1 MSCLAQEQRDA
12 SEVGPTLAFNTIV
25 AAVREGVTGSD
36 GYEHTPDDVRN
47 TKSGFVADMKGERG
61 ARAARS
67 ASHREPGSTGQ
78 DRIAFLAEA
87 SHTLAATLDYESAL
101 TTVAGLS
108 MSFMD
113 AWVIVDVID
122 GDGEIRRLSVQHFDS
137 SMRDAARTLCDRY
150 RPLPNDIPD
159 VTRVI
164 REGSLEIVSD
174 ISPDELAE
182 HTRDAE
188 QLALLETL
196 GVHGYLSAPMVA
208 HGSVWGAI
216 TYVASRDGR
225 RFGDVDREMAE
236 DLATRAAMAIESARL
251 HRTANASRAE
261 TEAAIAA
268 AEEAGRRKSEFLAT
282 MSHEFRTPLN
292 AILGY
297 AQLLDMGVLGPT
309 TPAQN
314 AHLERL
320 QASARHL
327 LQLVDDV
334 LDVAKVDAD
343 RLDVRQDVLMTGAAV
358 VAASALVHPQATA
371 KGIRMFDLNHNAPG
385 AAYVGDERRVRQIL
399 VNLLSNA
406 VKFTPPGGEVT
417 IICGA
422 TNEPDPGAQLSEG
435 ASAPSMSEAPHGGRP
450 WAFIRV
456 NDSGPGIAPQFMSR
470 LFEPFVQADGALTRE
485 KGGTGLG
492 LAISRRLARRMG
504 GDITVRS
511 KLGAGAIF
519 TLWLP
524 TPRLESQMH
533 HAQAEPLDTA
543 RRTPSSSL
551 AIIAES
557 AEKEGLD
564 DEAYAV
570 LHAIGT
576 RLSTDAETIAE
587 RYVNALRAD
596 GNFPGARELR
606 GVQLRDHATPFVGL
620 LASQLTI
627 IGETQGKDP
636 DLLADSGHVTRL
648 MAELHGAQ
656 RHRLGW
662 SENDI
667 EREIHI
673 LYNEIERAIRIA
685 VDTSATAAAL
695 HEPVEQA
702 AHQSVSRASV
712 AAATKHALDIT
723 HRVLHQASLT
733 TLRTFRF
740 SKDAD
745 AP

>member
-1 MSCLAQEQRDA
+1 
-12 SEVGPTLAFNTIV
+12 
-25 AAVREGVTGSD
+25 VTGAD
-36 GYEHTPDDVRN
+36 GLENVPDDVRN
-47 TKSGFVADMKGERG
+47 SQPGFVNARNERG
-61 ARAARS
+61 ARSGRTAARREH
-67 ASHREPGSTGQ
+67 ASGL
-78 DRIAFLAEA
+78 DRLAFLTDA
-87 SHTLAATLDYESAL
+87 SRRLAATLDYESAL
-101 TTVAGLS
+101 TTIAGMS
-108 MSFMD
+108 MPLMD
-113 AWVIVDVID
+113 AWVIVDVVDDD
-122 GDGEIRRLSVQHFDS
+122 GSIRRLTVQHPDAS
-137 SMRDAARTLCDRY
+137 RHDAARMLRDRY
-150 RPLPNDIPD
+150 RPMPGDLPD

-164 REGSLEIVSD
+164 REGRADIASD
-174 ISPDELAE
+174 ISSDALAA
-182 HTRDAE
+182 HARDAE
-188 QLALLETL
+188 QLALLETA
-196 GVHGYLSAPMVA
+196 GMHAYLSVPMVA

-216 TYVASRDGR
+216 TYLAPQDGR
-225 RFGDVDREMAE
+225 HFSDIDRQVAE
-236 DLATRAAMAIESARL
+236 DLASRAAMAIESARL
-251 HRTANASRAE
+251 HRAASSSRAE
-261 TEAAIAA
+261 AEAAIAS
-268 AEEAGRRKSEFLAT
+268 AEDAGRRKSEFLAT

-309 TPAQN
+309 TSAQN

-320 QASARHL
+320 QSSARHL

-343 RLDVRQDVLMTGAAV
+343 RLEVRQDVLMTGAAV
-358 VAASALVHPQATA
+358 VAASSLVHPQATA
-371 KGIRMFDLNHNAPG
+371 KGIRLFDLNHNAPG

-406 VKFTPPGGEVT
+406 VKFTPPAGEVT
-417 IICGA
+417 VICGA
-422 TNEPDPGAQLSEG
+422 TNEPDPGANLGEG
-435 ASAPSMSEAPHGGRP
+435 ASAPSISESPYSGRE
-450 WAFIRV
+450 WAYIRV
-456 NDSGPGIAPQFMSR
+456 SDSGPGIAPQFMSR

-511 KLGAGAIF
+511 RPGAGAIF

-524 TPRLESQMH
+524 TPREHTTDQR
-533 HAQAEPLDTA
+533 AEPVQIQMA

-551 AIIAES
+551 AVDA
-557 AEKEGLD
+557 ANAEGLD

-587 RYVNALRAD
+587 RYVAALRAD
-596 GNFPGARELR
+596 GSFPGAKELR

-627 IGETQGKDP
+627 LGETQGTEP
-636 DLLADSGHVTRL
+636 DLLGDSGHVQRL

-662 SENDI
+662 SESDI
-667 EREIHI
+667 EREIHL
-673 LYNEIERAIRIA
+673 LYDEIERAIRIA
-685 VDTSATAAAL
+685 VDTSATAGAL
-695 HEPVEQA
+695 HDSSLTT
-702 AHQSVSRASV
+702 AHNAVAPGSI
-712 AAATKHALDIT
+712 AAATKYALDVAY
-723 HRVLHQASLT
+723 RVLQQAALT
-733 TLRTFRF
+733 ALRTYRF
-740 SKDAD
+740 AKNAD

>member
-1 MSCLAQEQRDA
+1 
-12 SEVGPTLAFNTIV
+12 
-25 AAVREGVTGSD
+25 VTDVD
-36 GYEHTPDDVRN
+36 GLEHTPDDMRQSQ
-47 TKSGFVADMKGERG
+47 SGLVADRSERE
-61 ARAARS
+61 ARS
-67 ASHREPGSTGQ
+67 ARTTGHHESSTEN
-78 DRIAFLAEA
+78 DRLAFLTEA
-87 SHTLAATLDYESAL
+87 SRRLAASLDYESTL
-101 TTVAGLS
+101 TTVAG
-108 MSFMD
+108 MSVPLMD
-113 AWVIVDVID
+113 AWVIVDVIGDD
-122 GDGEIRRLSVQHFDS
+122 GDIRRLTVQHPDVDKH
-137 SMRDAARTLCDRY
+137 DAARALRDRY
-150 RPLPNDIPD
+150 RPEPGDFPD
-159 VTRVI
+159 VARVI
-164 REGSLEIVSD
+164 REGRSD
-174 ISPDELAE
+174 IGSDVSPDELAARA
-182 HTRDAE
+182 RDAE

-196 GVHGYLSAPMVA
+196 STQAYLSVPMVA

-216 TYVASRDGR
+216 TYVAPQEGR
-225 RFGDVDREMAE
+225 RFSEIDREVAE
-236 DLATRAAMAIESARL
+236 DFARRAAMAIESARL
-251 HRTANASRAE
+251 HLAASSSRAE
-261 TEAAIAA
+261 TESAIAA

-320 QASARHL
+320 QASAHHL

-343 RLDVRQDVLMTGAAV
+343 RLEVRQDVLMTGAAV
-358 VAASALVHPQATA
+358 VAATALVHPQATA
-371 KGIRMFDLNHNAPG
+371 KGIRLYDLNAHIAG

-406 VKFTPPGGEVT
+406 VKFTPPAGEVT
-417 IICGA
+417 LICGA
-422 TNEPDPGAQLSEG
+422 TDEPDPGAQLGVG
-435 ASAPSMSEAPHGGRP
+435 ASAPEPGEAPRGGKP
-450 WAFIRV
+450 WAYIRV
-456 NDSGPGIAPQFMSR
+456 SDSGPGIAPQFMSR

-524 TPRLESQMH
+524 TPRAESP
-533 HAQAEPLDTA
+533 AQRAHSVDVGMS
-543 RRTPSSSL
+543 RRTPSPSM
-551 AIIAES
+551 AIDAVDGEH
-557 AEKEGLD
+557 LD
-564 DEAYAV
+564 NAAYAV

-587 RYVNALRAD
+587 RYVAALRAD
-596 GNFPGARELR
+596 GSFPGARQLR
-606 GVQLRDHATPFVGL
+606 GVQLRDHATPFIGL
-620 LASQLTI
+620 LASHLTI
-627 IGETQGKDP
+627 IGETQGKEP
-636 DLLADSGHVTRL
+636 ELLGDGGHVQRL

-662 SENDI
+662 SETDI

-673 LYNEIERAIRIA
+673 LFNEVERAIRIA
-685 VDTSATAAAL
+685 VDTSATVEAL
-695 HEPVEQA
+695 HEPSMSDA
-702 AHQSVSRASV
+702 RLGVSTASV
-712 AAATKHALDIT
+712 AAATQNALDVAY
-723 HRVLHQASLT
+723 RVLHQASLT
-733 TLRTFRF
+733 TLRTYRF
-740 SKDAD
+740 AKEAD

>member
-1 MSCLAQEQRDA
+1 MS
-12 SEVGPTLAFNTIV
+12 
-25 AAVREGVTGSD
+25 GV
-36 GYEHTPDDVRN
+36 EHIPDDMHNAQPGMVVD
-47 TKSGFVADMKGERG
+47 TKTERG
-61 ARAARS
+61 TRS
-67 ASHREPGSTGQ
+67 AKTTARRDPATTGQ
-78 DRIAFLAEA
+78 DRLAFLTEA
-87 SHTLAATLDYESAL
+87 SRRLAASLDYESTLA
-101 TTVAGLS
+101 TIAG
-108 MSFMD
+108 MSTSYFD
-113 AWVIVDVID
+113 AWVILDVVDD
-122 GDGEIRRLSVQHFDS
+122 DGEIRRLTVHHPDPAKQE
-137 SMRDAARTLCDRY
+137 AARALRDRY
-150 RPLPNDIPD
+150 RPLPNDLPD
-159 VTRVI
+159 VARVI
-164 REGSLEIVSD
+164 REGSSD
-174 ISPDELAE
+174 IAVDISAEALAE
-182 HTRDAE
+182 SARDDE

-196 GVHGYLSAPMVA
+196 STHAYLSVPMVA

-216 TYVASRDGR
+216 TYVAPQEGR
-225 RFGDVDREMAE
+225 RFSETEREMAE
-236 DLATRAAMAIESARL
+236 DLASRAAMAIESARL
-251 HRTANASRAE
+251 HRSANAARAE
-261 TEAAIAA
+261 TEAAIEA

-358 VAASALVHPQATA
+358 VSATALVHPQATA
-371 KGIRMFDLNHNAPG
+371 KGIRLFDLNANAPG
-385 AAYVGDERRVRQIL
+385 APYVGDERRVRQIL

-406 VKFTPPGGEVT
+406 VKFTPPAGEVT
-417 IICGA
+417 VICGA
-422 TNEPDPGAQLSEG
+422 TNEPDPGANLGAG
-435 ASAPSMSEAPHGGRP
+435 ASAPSASEAPKPGRP
-450 WAFIRV
+450 WAYIRV
-456 NDSGPGIAPQFMSR
+456 TDSGPGIAPQFMSR

-511 KLGAGAIF
+511 KLGAGATF

-524 TPRLESQMH
+524 TPQPDAPAERV
-533 HAQAEPLDTA
+533 QARQFDVS
-543 RRTPSSSL
+543 RRTPSSTL
-551 AIIAES
+551 AIDAVETG
-557 AEKEGLD
+557 ALD
-564 DEAYAV
+564 DMAYAV

-587 RYVNALRAD
+587 RYVAAIRAD

-627 IGETQGKDP
+627 IGETKGEEP
-636 DLLADSGHVTRL
+636 ELLGDGGHVQRL

-662 SENDI
+662 SEHDI
-667 EREIHI
+667 ERETQI
-673 LYNEIERAIRIA
+673 LYSEVERAIRIA
-685 VDTSATAAAL
+685 VDTSVTPDAVQDL
-695 HEPVEQA
+695 SPNVGQL
-702 AHQSVSRASV
+702 SIPSASV
-712 AAATKHALDIT
+712 AAATRYALEVAD
-723 HRVLHQASLT
+723 RVLHQASLT
-733 TLRTFRF
+733 TLRTYRF
-740 SKDAD
+740 TKDAD

>member
-1 MSCLAQEQRDA
+1 
-12 SEVGPTLAFNTIV
+12 V
-25 AAVREGVTGSD
+25 ADLEGM
-36 GYEHTPDDVRN
+36 EHVPDDLRN
-47 TKSGFVADMKGERG
+47 APPGIVVNAKAERG
-61 ARAARS
+61 ARAGRS
-67 ASHREPGSTGQ
+67 SNRRDSAAAEQ
-78 DRIAFLAEA
+78 DRLAFLTEA
-87 SHTLAATLDYESAL
+87 SRRMAASLDYESTL
-101 TTVAGLS
+101 TTIAGTSSSYL
-108 MSFMD
+108 D
-113 AWVIVDVID
+113 AWVIVDVVDD
-122 GDGEIRRLSVQHFDS
+122 GGEIRRLTVQHPDPDKQ
-137 SMRDAARTLCDRY
+137 DAARAFRERY
-150 RPLPNDIPD
+150 RPLPNDLPD
-159 VTRVI
+159 VTSVI
-164 REGSLEIVSD
+164 REGRTAVASD
-174 ISPDELAE
+174 ISADALAE
-182 HTRDAE
+182 HARDHE
-188 QLALLETL
+188 QLALLDTL
-196 GVHGYLSAPMVA
+196 GTHAFLSVPMVA

-216 TYVASRDGR
+216 TYVAPQEGR
-225 RFGDVDREMAE
+225 RFNESEREIAE
-236 DLATRAAMAIESARL
+236 DLASRAAMAIESARL
-251 HRTANASRAE
+251 HRTANAARVE
-261 TEAAIAA
+261 VDAAIGA

-320 QASARHL
+320 HASARHL

-334 LDVAKVDAD
+334 LDVAKADAD

-371 KGIRMFDLNHNAPG
+371 KGIRLLDLNHNTPG

-417 IICGA
+417 VICGA
-422 TNEPDPGAQLSEG
+422 MDEPDPGTQLGERQ
-435 ASAPSMSEAPHGGRP
+435 SAPSEAEAPSSSRP
-450 WAFIRV
+450 WAYIRV
-456 NDSGPGIAPQFMSR
+456 ADSGPGIAPQFMSR
-470 LFEPFVQADGALTRE
+470 LFEPFVQADSALTRE

-511 KLGAGAIF
+511 KLGAGALF

-524 TPRLESQMH
+524 TPPTAEYP
-533 HAQAEPLDTA
+533 AQPVGSIAFDA
-543 RRTPSSSL
+543 SRRTPTSS
-551 AIIAES
+551 AVIEADPDTR
-557 AEKEGLD
+557 LD
-564 DEAYAV
+564 DAAYAV

-587 RYVNALRAD
+587 RYVAALRAD

-636 DLLADSGHVTRL
+636 DLLGDSGHVTRL

-662 SENDI
+662 KESDI
-667 EREIHI
+667 EREIGI

-685 VDTSATAAAL
+685 VDTSTTAEAL
-695 HEPVEQA
+695 DGRLADRDRQVQPS
-702 AHQSVSRASV
+702 SVTK
-712 AAATKHALDIT
+712 ATKYALAIVD
-723 HRVLHQASLT
+723 RVLHQAVLT
-733 TLRTFRF
+733 TTRSFRF
-740 SKDAD
+740 AKDAD

>member
-1 MSCLAQEQRDA
+1 
-12 SEVGPTLAFNTIV
+12 
-25 AAVREGVTGSD
+25 VREGVADQNGI
-36 GYEHTPDDVRN
+36 EHIPDDMRN
-47 TKSGFVADMKGERG
+47 AQPGVMVDAKSERG
-61 ARAARS
+61 ARS
-67 ASHREPGSTGQ
+67 AKADTRRDPGATGE
-78 DRIAFLAEA
+78 DRLALLTEA
-87 SHTLAATLDYESAL
+87 SRRLAASLDYESAL
-101 TTVAGLS
+101 TTIAGMS
-108 MSFMD
+108 MPLMD
-113 AWVIVDVID
+113 AWVMVDVVD
-122 GDGEIRRLSVQHFDS
+122 DEGVIRRLTVQHPDPEKQ
-137 SMRDAARTLCDRY
+137 DAARALRDRY
-150 RPLPNDIPD
+150 RPVPNDVPD
-159 VTRVI
+159 VMGVI
-164 REGSLEIVSD
+164 QQGRSDVAVD
-174 ISPDELAE
+174 ISPDALAQRA
-182 HTRDAE
+182 RDAE
-188 QLALLETL
+188 HLALLDTL
-196 GVHGYLSAPMVA
+196 SMHAFLSVPMVA

-216 TYVASRDGR
+216 TYVASREGR
-225 RFGDVDREMAE
+225 RFTDIDRDMAE
-236 DLATRAAMAIESARL
+236 DLASRAAMAIESARL
-251 HRTANASRAE
+251 HRTANASRAAA
-261 TEAAIAA
+261 EAAIAA

-297 AQLLDMGVLGPT
+297 SQLLDMGVLGPT
-309 TPAQN
+309 TSAQN

-334 LDVAKVDAD
+334 LDVAKADAD
-343 RLDVRQDVLMTGAAV
+343 RLQVRQDVLMTGASV
-358 VAASALVHPQATA
+358 VAAAALVHPQATA

-422 TNEPDPGAQLSEG
+422 TDEADPGAQLGENE
-435 ASAPSMSEAPHGGRP
+435 SAPRAAEAPRSGKP
-450 WAFIRV
+450 WAYIRV
-456 NDSGPGIAPQFMSR
+456 NDSGPGIEPQFMSR
-470 LFEPFVQADGALTRE
+470 LFEPFVQADGALTRS

-511 KLGAGAIF
+511 KPGSGAVF

-524 TPRLESQMH
+524 TPRSEAASQSN
-533 HAQAEPLDTA
+533 APAFNSA
-543 RRTPSSSL
+543 RRTPSSSM
-551 AIIAES
+551 AIES
-557 AEKEGLD
+557 GEDERLD
-564 DEAYAV
+564 DLAYAV

-587 RYVNALRAD
+587 RYVAAIRAD

-620 LASQLTI
+620 LASQLTV

-636 DLLADSGHVTRL
+636 DLLGDSGHVTRL

-662 SENDI
+662 SESDI
-667 EREIHI
+667 EREIQI
-673 LYNEIERAIRIA
+673 LYHEIERAIRIA
-685 VDTSATAAAL
+685 VDTSATAKAL
-695 HEPVEQA
+695 DEPGLSVGRQA
-702 AHQSVSRASV
+702 VSSESV
-712 AAATKHALDIT
+712 AGAVEYALDLAY
-723 HRVLHQASLT
+723 RVLHQASLT
-733 TLRTFRF
+733 TQRSYRF
-740 SKDAD
+740 ARDAD

>member
-1 MSCLAQEQRDA
+1 MTDLN
-12 SEVGPTLAFNTIV
+12 GI
-25 AAVREGVTGSD
+25 
-36 GYEHTPDDVRN
+36 EHVPDDLRN
-47 TKSGFVADMKGERG
+47 APPGSVVNAKTGRG
-61 ARAARS
+61 ARADRT
-67 ASHREPGSTGQ
+67 STRRDPAAAEQ
-78 DRIAFLAEA
+78 DRLAFLAEA
-87 SHTLAATLDYESAL
+87 SRRMAASLDYESTL
-101 TTVAGLS
+101 TAIAG
-108 MSFMD
+108 MSSSYFD
-113 AWVIVDVID
+113 AWVIVDVVD
-122 GDGEIRRLSVQHFDS
+122 DEGELRRLTVQHPDP
-137 SMRDAARTLCDRY
+137 DKQEAARAFRERY
-150 RPLPNDIPD
+150 RPLPDDLPD
-159 VTRVI
+159 VTSVV
-164 REGSLEIVSD
+164 REGRAVAASD
-174 ISPDELAE
+174 ISADALAE
-182 HTRDAE
+182 HARDHE
-188 QLALLETL
+188 QLALVDTL
-196 GVHGYLSAPMVA
+196 GMQAFLSVPMVA

-216 TYVASRDGR
+216 TYVAPQEGR
-225 RFGDVDREMAE
+225 RFGESEREMAE
-236 DLATRAAMAIESARL
+236 DLASRAAMAIESARL
-251 HRTANASRAE
+251 HRTANAARVE
-261 TEAAIAA
+261 VDAAIGA

-334 LDVAKVDAD
+334 LDVAKADAD
-343 RLDVRQDVLMTGAAV
+343 RLDVRQDVLMTGASV

-371 KGIRMFDLNHNAPG
+371 KGIRLFDLNHNSPG

-417 IICGA
+417 VICGA
-422 TNEPDPGAQLSEG
+422 MDEPDPGAQLGERE
-435 ASAPSMSEAPHGGRP
+435 SAPSEAEAPSGSRP
-450 WAFIRV
+450 WAYIRV
-456 NDSGPGIAPQFMSR
+456 ADSGPGIAPQFMSR
-470 LFEPFVQADGALTRE
+470 LFEPFVQADSALTRE

-511 KLGAGAIF
+511 KVGAGAVF

-524 TPRLESQMH
+524 TPRTAEYP
-533 HAQAEPLDTA
+533 AQRVSPVPFDAS
-543 RRTPSSSL
+543 RRTPTSSA
-551 AIIAES
+551 AIEPDADLR
-557 AEKEGLD
+557 LD
-564 DEAYAV
+564 DAAYAV

-587 RYVNALRAD
+587 RYVAALRAD

-662 SENDI
+662 KESDI
-667 EREIHI
+667 EREIGI

-685 VDTSATAAAL
+685 VDTSATSEAL
-695 HEPVEQA
+695 DERIPESGRQRVQPS
-702 AHQSVSRASV
+702 SVTK
-712 AAATKHALDIT
+712 ATKYALDVVD
-723 HRVLHQASLT
+723 RVLHQAMLT
-733 TLRTFRF
+733 TVRSHRF
-740 SKDAD
+740 AKDAD

>member
-1 MSCLAQEQRDA
+1 MRK
-12 SEVGPTLAFNTIV
+12 
-25 AAVREGVTGSD
+25 GVTDVD
-36 GYEHTPDDVRN
+36 GIEQGPDDMRN
-47 TKSGFVADMKGERG
+47 AQSGVVVDTKTERG
-61 ARAARS
+61 ARS
-67 ASHREPGSTGQ
+67 AKPASRRELEASGH
-78 DRIAFLAEA
+78 DRLAFLTEA
-87 SHTLAATLDYESAL
+87 SRRLAASLDYEAAL
-101 TTVAGLS
+101 TTIAG
-108 MSFMD
+108 MSTSVMD
-113 AWVIVDVID
+113 AWVILDLVDE
-122 GDGEIRRLSVQHFDS
+122 DGEIRRLTVQHPDPQKQ
-137 SMRDAARTLCDRY
+137 DAARVLRDRY
-150 RPLPNDIPD
+150 RPVPNDLPD

-164 REGSLEIVSD
+164 REGRPDIAHD
-174 ISPDELAE
+174 ISPDALAQRA
-182 HTRDAE
+182 RDAE
-188 QLALLETL
+188 QLAVLETL
-196 GVHGYLSAPMVA
+196 STQAYFSVPIVA

-216 TYVASRDGR
+216 TYVAPQEGR
-225 RFGDVDREMAE
+225 RFSDIDRDIAE
-236 DLATRAAMAIESARL
+236 DLANRAALAIESARM
-251 HRTANASRAE
+251 HRAAIASRAA
-261 TEAAIAA
+261 TDAAIAA

-320 QASARHL
+320 QESARHL

-334 LDVAKVDAD
+334 LDVAKADAD
-343 RLDVRQDVLMTGAAV
+343 RLDVRHDVLMTGAAV
-358 VAASALVHPQATA
+358 VAATALVHPQATA

-422 TNEPDPGAQLSEG
+422 TDEPDPGAQLGEG
-435 ASAPSMSEAPHGGRP
+435 ESAPRAAEAPRSGMP
-450 WAFIRV
+450 WAYVRV

-511 KLGAGAIF
+511 KLGSGAVF

-524 TPRLESQMH
+524 TPRAESSLQR
-533 HAQAEPLDTA
+533 ANQIPLDTT
-543 RRTPSSSL
+543 RRTPSSTL
-551 AIIAES
+551 AIES
-557 AEKEGLD
+557 AESEQLD
-564 DEAYAV
+564 DVAYAV

-587 RYVNALRAD
+587 RYVAALRAD

-620 LASQLTI
+620 LASQLTV

-636 DLLADSGHVTRL
+636 DLLGDTGHVTRL

-662 SENDI
+662 RESDI
-667 EREIHI
+667 EREIQI
-673 LYNEIERAIRIA
+673 LYYEIERAIRIA
-685 VDTSATAAAL
+685 VDTSATAEAL
-695 HEPVEQA
+695 HDPALSTGRQT
-702 AHQSVSRASV
+702 VSPASV
-712 AAATKHALDIT
+712 AAAIKYALDVT
-723 HRVLHQASLT
+723 SRVLHQASLT
-733 TLRTFRF
+733 TLRTYRF
-740 SKDAD
+740 TKDAD

>member
-1 MSCLAQEQRDA
+1 VTDA
-12 SEVGPTLAFNTIV
+12 
-25 AAVREGVTGSD
+25 D
-36 GYEHTPDDVRN
+36 GLEHTPDDMRN
-47 TKSGFVADMKGERG
+47 AQSGFVVDTKSER
-61 ARAARS
+61 ATRS
-67 ASHREPGSTGQ
+67 SRITTHREPETTGQ
-78 DRIAFLAEA
+78 DRLAFLTEA
-87 SHTLAATLDYESAL
+87 SRRMAASLDYESTL
-101 TTVAGLS
+101 TTIAGMS

-113 AWVIVDVID
+113 AWVMLDIID
-122 GDGEIRRLSVQHFDS
+122 EEGEIRRLTVQHPS
-137 SMRDAARTLCDRY
+137 SDLADAARALRDRY
-150 RPLPNDIPD
+150 RPMTGDLPD
-159 VTRVI
+159 VCRVV
-164 REGSLEIVSD
+164 REGRPDTAFDV
-174 ISPDELAE
+174 SPDELAA
-182 HTRDAE
+182 HTRDHE
-188 QLALLETL
+188 QLALLQSL
-196 GVHGYLSAPMVA
+196 GVYAYLCVPMVA

-216 TYVASRDGR
+216 TYVAPQEGR
-225 RFGDVDREMAE
+225 RFSKADRDLAE
-236 DLATRAAMAIESARL
+236 DLASRAAMAIESARL
-251 HRTANASRAE
+251 HRTASASRAE
-261 TEAAIAA
+261 TDAAIAA

-371 KGIRMFDLNHNAPG
+371 KGIRMFDLNANSPG
-385 AAYVGDERRVRQIL
+385 AAYLGDERRVRQIL

-406 VKFTPPGGEVT
+406 VKFTPPAGEVT

-422 TNEPDPGAQLSEG
+422 TDEPDPGAHLGEGIEMPNKSEE
-435 ASAPSMSEAPHGGRP
+435 PRPGRP
-450 WAFIRV
+450 WAYIRV
-456 NDSGPGIAPQFMSR
+456 SDSGPGISSQFMSR

-511 KLGAGAIF
+511 KLGSGAIF

-524 TPRLESQMH
+524 TPR
-533 HAQAEPLDTA
+533 AETQPQRAPVIPFDAA

-551 AIIAES
+551 AVNSES
-557 AEKEGLD
+557 NQSLD
-564 DEAYAV
+564 QAAYAV

-587 RYVNALRAD
+587 RYVAALRAD
-596 GNFPGARELR
+596 GNFPGVRELR

-620 LASQLTI
+620 LASQLTVL
-627 IGETQGKDP
+627 GETQGKDP
-636 DLLADSGHVTRL
+636 DLLADGGHVQRL

-662 SENDI
+662 SESDI
-667 EREIHI
+667 ERETNI
-673 LYNEIERAIRIA
+673 LFAEVERAIRIA
-685 VDTSATAAAL
+685 VDTSATADAL
-695 HEPVEQA
+695 QDESQSGSRQA
-702 AHQSVSRASV
+702 VPQTSV
-712 AAATKHALDIT
+712 AAATKYALDVA
-723 HRVLHQASLT
+723 HRVLQQASLT
-733 TLRTFRF
+733 TVRTYRF
-740 SKDAD
+740 AKDAD

>member
-1 MSCLAQEQRDA
+1 MADLNR
-12 SEVGPTLAFNTIV
+12 T
-25 AAVREGVTGSD
+25 
-36 GYEHTPDDVRN
+36 EHIPDDMPN
-47 TKSGFVADMKGERG
+47 AQSGFVVDTKSERG
-61 ARAARS
+61 ARSARATTRRDPAA
-67 ASHREPGSTGQ
+67 AAQ
-78 DRIAFLAEA
+78 DRLAFLTEA
-87 SHTLAATLDYESAL
+87 SRRLAASLDYESTLANI
-101 TTVAGLS
+101 VG
-108 MSFMD
+108 MSTSYLD
-113 AWVIVDVID
+113 AWVILDVVND
-122 GDGEIRRLSVQHFDS
+122 DGEIRRISVQHPDPEKQ
-137 SMRDAARTLCDRY
+137 DAARALRDRY
-150 RPLPNDIPD
+150 RPFPNDLPD
-159 VTRVI
+159 VARVI
-164 REGSLEIVSD
+164 REGRADVAHD
-174 ISPDELAE
+174 ISADALAQRA
-182 HTRDAE
+182 RDAE
-188 QLALLETL
+188 QLALFQTL
-196 GVHGYLSAPMVA
+196 CTHAYLSVPMVA

-216 TYVASRDGR
+216 TWVATQDDR
-225 RFGDVDREMAE
+225 RFSDIDRDMAE
-236 DLATRAAMAIESARL
+236 DLASRAAMAIESVRL

-334 LDVAKVDAD
+334 LDVAKVDAE

-358 VAASALVHPQATA
+358 VAATSLVHPQATA
-371 KGIRMFDLNHNAPG
+371 KGIRLLDLNANSPG

-417 IICGA
+417 VICGA
-422 TNEPDPGAQLSEG
+422 TDEPDPGANLGHGQ
-435 ASAPSMSEAPHGGRP
+435 SAPSTNEAPLPGQP
-450 WAFIRV
+450 WAYIRV
-456 NDSGPGIAPQFMSR
+456 SDSGSGIAPQFMSR

-492 LAISRRLARRMG
+492 LAISRRLARRMA

-511 KLGAGAIF
+511 KLGAGATF

-524 TPRLESQMH
+524 TPQVDTPVQRSHQ
-533 HAQAEPLDTA
+533 AQLDA
-543 RRTPSSSL
+543 PRRTPSPTP
-551 AIIAES
+551 AIDA
-557 AEKEGLD
+557 ANADGLD
-564 DEAYAV
+564 DAAYAV

-587 RYVNALRAD
+587 RYVSTLRAD
-596 GNFPGARELR
+596 GNFPGVKELR
-606 GVQLRDHATPFVGL
+606 SVQLRDHATPFIGL

-627 IGETQGKDP
+627 IGETRGEEP
-636 DLLADSGHVTRL
+636 ELLGDGGHVQRL

-662 SENDI
+662 SESDI
-667 EREIHI
+667 ERETKI
-673 LYNEIERAIRIA
+673 LRDEVERSIRIA
-685 VDTSATAAAL
+685 VDTSATTDAISEEARNMGR
-695 HEPVEQA
+695 EVVPP
-702 AHQSVSRASV
+702 ASV
-712 AAATKHALDIT
+712 AAATRYALDVAD
-723 HRVLHQASLT
+723 RVLQQASRT
-733 TLRTFRF
+733 TLRTHRF
-740 SKDAD
+740 ARDAD

>member
-1 MSCLAQEQRDA
+1 
-12 SEVGPTLAFNTIV
+12 
-25 AAVREGVTGSD
+25 VTDID
-36 GYEHTPDDVRN
+36 GMEHIPDDMRNAQPGMVVN
-47 TKSGFVADMKGERG
+47 TKSERG
-61 ARAARS
+61 ARSTKTTSRRDAA
-67 ASHREPGSTGQ
+67 TIGQ
-78 DRIAFLAEA
+78 DGAAFLTEA
-87 SHTLAATLDYESAL
+87 GRKLAASLDYESAL
-101 TTVAGLS
+101 TSIAA
-108 MSFMD
+108 MSTSHLD
-113 AWVIVDVID
+113 AWVILDVVDD
-122 GDGEIRRLSVQHFDS
+122 DGELRRLTVQHPDPEKQ
-137 SMRDAARTLCDRY
+137 DAARALRDRY
-150 RPLPNDIPD
+150 SPLPNDVPD
-159 VTRVI
+159 VARVI
-164 REGSLEIVSD
+164 RDGRADVASD
-174 ISPDELAE
+174 ISAEALAE
-182 HTRDAE
+182 RARDEE

-196 GVHGYLSAPMVA
+196 SVQAYVSVPMVA

-216 TYVASRDGR
+216 TYVAPQEGR
-225 RFGDVDREMAE
+225 RFSDSEREMIE
-236 DLATRAAMAIESARL
+236 DLAIRAAMAIESARL
-251 HRTANASRAE
+251 HRKANAARAA
-261 TEAAIAA
+261 TEAAILA

-343 RLDVRQDVLMTGAAV
+343 RLDVRQDLLMTGAAV
-358 VAASALVHPQATA
+358 VAATALVHPQATA
-371 KGIRMFDLNHNAPG
+371 KGIRLFDLNHNAPG
-385 AAYVGDERRVRQIL
+385 APYVGDERRVRQIL

-406 VKFTPPGGEVT
+406 VKFTPPAGEVT
-417 IICGA
+417 VICGA
-422 TNEPDPGAQLSEG
+422 TNEPDPGANLGPGE
-435 ASAPSMSEAPHGGRP
+435 SAPSMNEAPRQGRP
-450 WAFIRV
+450 WAYIRV
-456 NDSGPGIAPQFMSR
+456 SDSGPGISPQFMSR

-511 KLGAGAIF
+511 KIGAGATF

-524 TPRLESQMH
+524 TPQPDTP
-533 HAQAEPLDTA
+533 AENVQPRQFDVS

-551 AIIAES
+551 AIDPADT
-557 AEKEGLD
+557 AGLD
-564 DEAYAV
+564 DTAYAV

-587 RYVNALRAD
+587 RYVAAMRAD

-606 GVQLRDHATPFVGL
+606 GVQLRDHATPFIGL
-620 LASQLTI
+620 LASQLTV
-627 IGETQGKDP
+627 IGETKGEEP
-636 DLLADSGHVTRL
+636 ELLGDGGHVQRL

-662 SENDI
+662 SEHDI
-667 EREIHI
+667 ERETQI
-673 LYNEIERAIRIA
+673 LFSEVERAIRIT
-685 VDTSATAAAL
+685 VDTSATTEVVHDLSPNLRSQPISPA
-695 HEPVEQA
+695 
-702 AHQSVSRASV
+702 SVS
-712 AAATKHALDIT
+712 AATNYALAVA

-733 TLRTFRF
+733 TLRTYRF
-740 SKDAD
+740 TKDAD